1 MVDALDGFEKR
12 VDRNAWKG
20 SKIVQEDRSTESWEV
35 VAKDGKETC
44 FSGAFK
50 KNTIAGVLWETWECG
65 RTQHCENLKSDT
77 SQLKRRVHMSFLVEL
92 MTFRPV
98 SLL

>member
-50 KNTIAGVLWETWECG
+50 KNTIAGVSFGNVGMWTYTALRKSEERHVAVEAEGSYVFFGGVDDLWP
-65 RTQHCENLKSDT
+65 S
-77 SQLKRRVHMSFLVEL
+77 
-92 MTFRPV
+92 
-98 SLL
+98 